1 MTAAESARPAL
12 EGVGAGRVVAAAPM
26 GSVSSGRVRER
37 VAVPWVRQTCRAS
50 RVEEESGLFLVKKNS
65 GSIHI
70 HSFICLFHASIQSSI
85 HSSIHASIHASIHS
99 SIHATFYSFTHSL
112 IHLFVRSSIY
122 ICLFIHSFCFCVY
135 CCE

>member
-26 GSVSSGRVRER
+26 GSVSSGRVCER

-50 RVEEESGLFLVKKNS
+50 RVEESGLFLVKNSS

-70 HSFICLFHASIQSSI
+70 HSFTTHTLSMAMRDVDEQRRHRGYGQQANLERDQSISI
-85 HSSIHASIHASIHS
+85 MTTYVVDTYTI
-99 SIHATFYSFTHSL
+99 
-112 IHLFVRSSIY
+112 
-122 ICLFIHSFCFCVY
+122 
-135 CCE
+135 